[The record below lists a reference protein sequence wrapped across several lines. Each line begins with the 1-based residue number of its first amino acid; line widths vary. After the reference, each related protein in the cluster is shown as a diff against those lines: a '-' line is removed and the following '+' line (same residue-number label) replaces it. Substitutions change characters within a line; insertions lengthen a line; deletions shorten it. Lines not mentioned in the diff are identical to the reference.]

1 MTPPTPFILP
11 TGLSL
16 AIGGNSL
23 VVRHSGDIVLEQ
35 SLGRRI
41 SRIESEGDMTLRFG
55 PITGVLRCKGV
66 LRCEGPVEAEEIRAG
81 EVHLAAHSVTAHAIV
96 ADRCVVIDAAVLDV
110 DVIVAPEVIIDPR
123 ATGRVRIIDCFNERP
138 PLRVRGCLS
147 LEEFEA
153 DFGGAAEFLAHRGVI
168 PLHPLPEPTSSHHEA
183 SEASL
188 SIEATARPGR
198 SPLRGLPLQEAAA
211 AAEQDDLARASAA
224 RRPPPTHVGRPTDRP
239 TAPTQH
245 VPAGDYEETQR
256 TVVPLPEPRP
266 ARSTRPLDPARP
278 TGPARADDRPGAPNR
293 ASASPARATEPT
305 PLRTSSAGTQP
316 VEPRRAPVPVAE
328 ERPPFIIA
336 ARRDATP
343 LHPRELGRQA
353 PRIRKLVQRVA
364 SAYDHPPEPVVALES
379 LTHFERVTQLPEQL
393 DELWLALLRQ
403 HLASGSSPP
412 PQVTLAMNA
421 LHALVFG

>member
-1 MTPPTPFILP
+1 MTQPTPFILP
-11 TGLSL
+11 AGLSL

-35 SLGRRI
+35 SLGRRL

-147 LEEFEA
+147 LEEFEQ

-168 PLHPLPEPTSSHHEA
+168 PLHPLPEPTSSHDD
-183 SEASL
+183 SSDMSV
-188 SIEATARPGR
+188 SIETTARPSR
-198 SPLRGLPLQEAAA
+198 SPFRGLSLPEAAA
-211 AAEQDDLARASAA
+211 EEDERARNP
-224 RRPPPTHVGRPTDRP
+224 RRSSPANVGRAHERP
-239 TAPTQH
+239 AAPTQQ
-245 VPAGDYEETQR
+245 VPTSDYEETQR
-256 TVVPLPEPRP
+256 TVVPVSETRPAARAARPPEPARP
-266 ARSTRPLDPARP
+266 ARTTEPARPEGMDDRAAANRSGLARGSDPARAAAAP
-278 TGPARADDRPGAPNR
+278 QPA
-293 ASASPARATEPT
+293 T
-305 PLRTSSAGTQP
+305 
-316 VEPRRAPVPVAE
+316 PRRAVEPAVAE
-328 ERPPFIIA
+328 ERPPFVIA
-336 ARRDATP
+336 ARREPTP

-353 PRIRKLVQRVA
+353 PRIRKLVQRIA
-364 SAYDHPPEPVVALES
+364 SAYDEPPAPVLTLES
-379 LTHFERVTQLPEQL
+379 LTHFERVAQLPDQL

-403 HLASGSSPP
+403 HVAEGSSPP
-412 PQVTLAMNA
+412 PQVTLSINA